1 MVNHTTRLD
10 TGAASVH
17 WAELACLR
25 AIEQAAREYR
35 TAYQRDDIWGD
46 EWTIECVEHR
56 ARLFALLDPAQNS
69 A

>member
-10 TGAASVH
+10 TGAVGVH
-17 WAELACLR
+17 WAELARLR

-35 TAYQRDDIWGD
+35 TAHQRDDIWGD
-46 EWTIECVEHR
+46 EWTIACVEHR
-56 ARLFALLDPAQNS
+56 SRLFALLDDAHT